1 MVFTPSDTTGKQ
13 RKLALPYH
21 GPYRVVDVTDNN
33 VSIRPVDKPDE
44 SPILVNMDRVI
55 KCSDALPDISWLG
68 PRSQRKR
75 RKNTTTNEPL
85 KPTPSLQSSH

>member
-1 MVFTPSDTTGKQ
+1 MPSDTTGKQ

-33 VSIRPVDKPDE
+33 VSIQPVDKPDE
-44 SPILVNMDRVI
+44 SPILVNMDRVT

-68 PRSQRKR
+68 PRSQHKR